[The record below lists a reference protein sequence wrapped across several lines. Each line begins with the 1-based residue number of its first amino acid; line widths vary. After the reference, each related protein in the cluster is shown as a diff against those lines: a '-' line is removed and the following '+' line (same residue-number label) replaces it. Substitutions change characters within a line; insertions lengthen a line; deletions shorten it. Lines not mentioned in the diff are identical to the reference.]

1 MQRKLYKKEER
12 GLKGGPN
19 YQVSEMMGSITST
32 GYWPD
37 SPDRNNDFNIIP
49 SNEITMEGMD
59 MPLMGMDNLG
69 NTQYMTPGNNYT
81 FPGSYV
87 TETPVAKQGG
97 MFLGHYTFKD
107 GGLVRMQPGGSKERQ
122 EKIQKDVNNTAY
134 QATTADWD
142 PHGTNGA
149 QQAPLEKD
157 KKTGKYYTRY
167 YDAASGQYIR
177 QEVKVEVKPKHYVN
191 PKTAPKKTKAQIQAE
206 INDKYQKKAERDP
219 TQFLK
224 DNPGYIMVPGIGAVL
239 REGLDPEQLKKLDMD
254 KAKEDFVKELNT
266 DPLQQSLGTASL
278 DNPVTNQAAENYAN
292 YTVNNVDPRWATDKM
307 LSGNDAPSTA
317 DFYSPHAATLGFGL
331 PAAMVMAPI
340 VAEGAVA
347 AAPYV
352 AEGFQALKTA
362 AKPAASAFNRSLGKK
377 LLGDPGIFATQGQQ
391 LLSNLATPANL
402 LKGWGM
408 YDLTHKYAPTAI
420 EDVNLYNETGDT
432 KYLTDA
438 AYNTGKGLLEGFS
451 HIGPVAQEV
460 QAVKRPVSFIDDARK
475 AAVAE
480 DNASRAIYDFKT
492 VKNAMGLI
500 RKDGG
505 VFLGKFKQVGG
516 QLVPHDI
523 SVPNLSRQ
531 KGGGID
537 YEAIKDPELAARAK
551 AMGHNTIADYRN
563 SNWGYGD
570 FGMKNKQQQAV
581 TNTPPVARITQPAE
595 QEKMAYLV
603 DKNKLKLRQQLES
616 AQARFEGGEDIVS
629 ALRGSDKAEDA
640 LNQMLKKYPDDKRLT
655 AKEMEVSNA
664 LGKFMVEQGIEKG
677 VFKGLPLLSSN
688 PKYLDIIESLQGASN
703 IKNVFD
709 IQDVL
714 DSKQRGDDKYAYYTE
729 ELKDKV
735 DNYEKAHGIYQPGL
749 IDKVEALI
757 PNKQNGGDMPF
768 GLPLKEQNI
777 YTLPE
782 YNQPRNPKTGEIL
795 PDPRRPSL
803 GMDTGA
809 TEYKY
814 TYSTDEGDIDIPSV
828 VAGQY
833 IGDQALDRYRLT
845 GERFKTMT
853 DPGSY
858 SNFYDQIG
866 QLGLMQEK
874 HGGSVKKVK
883 IKSLPKNWKSQ

>member
-19 YQVSEMMGSITST
+19 YQVSEMMGSVTST

-49 SNEITMEGMD
+49 SNQITMEGMD
-59 MPLMGMDNLG
+59 MDLIGQDDQG

-81 FPGSYV
+81 FPGNYV
-87 TETPVAKQGG
+87 TEMPVAQQGG
-97 MFLGHYTFKD
+97 IFLGNYTFKD
-107 GGLVRMQPGGSKERQ
+107 GGLVRMQPGGTSKARQ

-134 QATTADWD
+134 QGTTADWD
-142 PHGTNGA
+142 PQGTNGA
-149 QQAPLEKD
+149 QQEPLDYD
-157 KKTGKYYTRY
+157 KKTGKYYRST
-167 YDAASGQYIR
+167 YDVNTGQFGR
-177 QEVKVEVKPKHYVN
+177 EEVKVQVKPKAYVD

-224 DNPGYIMVPGIGAVL
+224 DNPGYVMVPGIGAVL
-239 REGLDPEQLKKLDMD
+239 REGLDPEQLKKLDME
-254 KAKEDFVKELNT
+254 KAKEDFVKDLNA

-292 YTVNNVDPRWATDKM
+292 YTVNNEDPRWATDKM
-307 LSGNDAPSTA
+307 LSGNQAPTTA
-317 DFYSPHAATLGFGL
+317 TFYNPHGPTLEFGIPAAIASAVSLSAAPAAGLAPAIGEGFG
-331 PAAMVMAPI
+331 
-340 VAEGAVA
+340 
-347 AAPYV
+347 
-352 AEGFQALKTA
+352 A
-362 AKPAASAFNRSLGKK
+362 AKNFLKPYASAFNRSLGRK

-438 AYNTGKGLLEGFS
+438 AYNTGKGILEGFS

-492 VKNAMGLI
+492 FKNAMGLI

-551 AMGHNTIADYRN
+551 AMGHNTIAEYRN
-563 SNWGYGD
+563 SNWGYG
-570 FGMKNKQQQAV
+570 KNKKKLSG
-581 TNTPPVARITQPAE
+581 TTSGPVARITDPAE
-595 QEKMAYLV
+595 QEKTDYLQAR
-603 DKNKLKLRQQLES
+603 NKLRLRQQLES
-616 AQARFEGGEDIVS
+616 AYARNADAPNPLEFYMNGQ
-629 ALRGSDKAEDA
+629 KAQDA
-640 LNQMLKKYPDDKRLT
+640 INQMYQRYPNDKRLM
-655 AKEMEVSNA
+655 AKENAVSDA
-664 LGKFMVEQGIEKG
+664 AGRFIVEQALEKAL
-677 VFKGLPLLSSN
+677 FKGFPALSSN
-688 PKYLDIIESLQGASN
+688 QKYLDLVEGIRVGNNVGGTLLNMQQLQDAVQEGN
-703 IKNVFD
+703 NN
-709 IQDVL
+709 
-714 DSKQRGDDKYAYYTE
+714 YAYYTE

-735 DNYEKAHGIYQPGL
+735 DNYEKAHGTYQPGL

-757 PNKQNGGDMPF
+757 PNKQDGGDMPF

-795 PDPRRPSL
+795 PDPRRPNL
-803 GMDTGA
+803 GMGTGA
-809 TEYKY
+809 TEYKATLGY
-814 TYSTDEGDIDIPSV
+814 DEGDVDVPMIVS
-828 VAGQY
+828 GQY
-833 IGDQALDRYRLT
+833 VGPQGAIDRYELT

-874 HGGSVKKVK
+874 RGGSVKKVK